1 MAKTS
6 FLKRALLAQNKKE
19 RVKQEYVSFSVEF
32 PQKFNAK
39 SILDLGRNF
48 GSDEFR
54 DKLLLAVFAAYVNQS
69 QSCKDKKEKEQVA
82 SRIAEDFFDF
92 FWQSVGQQ
100 IYVTAKNFPNL
111 NQEILDDMMK
121 EMNRL
126 KPLEKIDAE
135 EDSST

>member
-1 MAKTS
+1 MAQTS

-19 RVKQEYVSFSVEF
+19 RVKEEYVSFSVEF
-32 PQKFNAK
+32 PEKFNVK

-69 QSCKDKKEKEQVA
+69 QSAKDKQEKEEVA
-82 SRIAEDFFDF
+82 KRISEDFFQF

-111 NQEILDDMMK
+111 NQELLDDMMK
-121 EMNRL
+121 EMNKL
-126 KPLEKIDAE
+126 KPLNKIDKE
-135 EDSST
+135 